1 MDHVGGET
9 HDGEGNRIRRDER
22 PSMDR
27 AALVARDSSEESLQE
42 DLYITIGNFLM
53 VSFSGPFRASFSS
66 ASMPLFTTKALFSKL
81 FRALHEYAHNILD
94 FIIF

>member
-27 AALVARDSSEESLQE
+27 AALAARDSSEESLQE
-42 DLYITIGNFLM
+42 DLYITIGNVLM
-53 VSFSGPFRASFSS
+53 VSFSIFLSI
-66 ASMPLFTTKALFSKL
+66 LFSNNIYFPFQLPYFVSFFLVRATLVIHL
-81 FRALHEYAHNILD
+81 FREL
-94 FIIF
+94 